1 MRILLAMALC
11 SFGTSTPN
19 ALSSTLS
26 SNIPTFES
34 INLTLSN
41 ANDATTKE
49 YSLDELVIKTKNQ
62 NYIVQ
67 QEAEKVFQSRKR
79 VRMALANLLPH
90 IRMGSILGVAFTGP
104 ASLYS
109 AVGDLL
115 PFLFPSNWF
124 RKASTQRLYEAEK
137 MSFASLRGNE
147 IFEVESLY
155 DSTSR
160 DLQLANMID
169 QHLLWL
175 NQVTERFKA
184 EEIAG
189 TLPNGSADYFQLNA
203 LKLKEDRS
211 NLNEILSTERQ
222 AMLFA
227 AAIDLPSTTDATF
240 KPVVF
245 SPLDSLPV
253 IKAEDYFG
261 AAQSTSYEVKALN
274 WMVEASYYTKR
285 AVMFGFLDPNS
296 DQSIGFGMAAPIQ
309 IAASQTRELQALTDS
324 TKSLVNQ
331 KVLEAVNLYNE
342 SINRFQLASEESLST
357 QRAMVRLI
365 QRHDAGDVGLD
376 PMTFI
381 DQLSS
386 LQNDLLTFEVSKLSQ
401 AHRNLIAKARLN
413 RLTLQGYY
421 TDLDNYDPYATETD
435 NPDGLVLELR

>member
-1 MRILLAMALC
+1 MHILLAVALFFGGSFSSNAFC
-11 SFGTSTPN
+11 SPLT
-19 ALSSTLS
+19 

-34 INLTLSN
+34 LNFSTILVT
-41 ANDATTKE
+41 DAAKE
-49 YSLDELVIKTKNQ
+49 FTLDELVTKTKSQ

-67 QEAEKVFQSRKR
+67 QEAEKVFQSRKQ

-124 RKASTQRLYEAEK
+124 RKASTERLYEAEK

-175 NQVTERFKA
+175 NQVTDRFKA

-189 TLPNGSADYFQLNA
+189 TLPNGSADYFQLNV

-240 KPVVF
+240 
-245 SPLDSLPV
+245 LDGRSILL
-253 IKAEDYFG
+253 
-261 AAQSTSYEVKALN
+261 YE
-274 WMVEASYYTKR
+274 
-285 AVMFGFLDPNS
+285 
-296 DQSIGFGMAAPIQ
+296 
-309 IAASQTRELQALTDS
+309 
-324 TKSLVNQ
+324 KS
-331 KVLEAVNLYNE
+331 
-342 SINRFQLASEESLST
+342 
-357 QRAMVRLI
+357 
-365 QRHDAGDVGLD
+365 
-376 PMTFI
+376 
-381 DQLSS
+381 
-386 LQNDLLTFEVSKLSQ
+386 
-401 AHRNLIAKARLN
+401 RNVWI
-413 RLTLQGYY
+413 
-421 TDLDNYDPYATETD
+421 P
-435 NPDGLVLELR
+435 